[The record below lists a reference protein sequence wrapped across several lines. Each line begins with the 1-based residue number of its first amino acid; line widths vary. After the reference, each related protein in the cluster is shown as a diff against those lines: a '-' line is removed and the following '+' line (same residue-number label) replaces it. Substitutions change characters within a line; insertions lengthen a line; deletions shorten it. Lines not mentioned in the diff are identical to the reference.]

1 MLSRSPSQISLDS
14 SPKSLDEAAVHLIST
29 PSYPDDQSQKMV
41 QAEGECPEEVAADL
55 PAEKDVMEQEAV
67 AEKPIVEPEA
77 VADKP
82 VVEPEALADKPVVE
96 PEALANI
103 PSYAE
108 LDADDIPATPP
119 DKELSLES

>member
-14 SPKSLDEAAVHLIST
+14 SPKSLDEAAGHLIST

-41 QAEGECPEEVAADL
+41 QGVPEEVAADL

-67 AEKPIVEPEA
+67 AEKPI
-77 VADKP
+77 
-82 VVEPEALADKPVVE
+82 VEPEALADKPVVE

-108 LDADDIPATPP
+108 LDADDIPAAQP